1 MNTILHSKPNACPKC
16 NGTGRLGYR
25 RASGVCFRCSGAG
38 LVPSK
43 EAAGLAEVLR
53 QNAAYRAQGQVA
65 PAAMPPVENSDG
77 FLKLFTTDGAA
88 QPS

>member
-25 RASGVCFRCSGAG
+25 RSNGVCFRCNGAG

-53 QNAAYRAQGQVA
+53 QNAAHRKQTQVA
-65 PAAMPPVENSDG
+65 PAAMPPVENSDW
-77 FLKLFTTDGAA
+77 LFQLFATDGAA